1 MHSKKSESKM
11 PCHVMCSEP
20 GLKKGHTTGLVNCY
34 WAILGPQRVVRRPAC
49 LPLPTTASGSLADTR
64 RGACRGSVSAHSRHA
79 GRVGVA
85 QGRISLL
92 LPPLSLTR
100 KVIFI
105 SPQGRSSCHFSSH
118 SLRRTHTEMGVKTE
132 CVYPEHLCHTS
143 HQHTALGTYPHTLK
157 FVLQDRYNCHRGSVK
172 AMHSE
177 MGGNLPKATQPGRGG
192 AGILSRVHRSPKLF
206 SSISCSHMG
215 DSWTCPRR
223 GSVVGE
229 TG

>member
-1 MHSKKSESKM
+1 M

-64 RGACRGSVSAHSRHA
+64 SLPWLSLCTFWTRGAGRGRARQDLSAA
-79 GRVGVA
+79 A
-85 QGRISLL
+85 
-92 LPPLSLTR
+92 PLSLAR

-157 FVLQDRYNCHRGSVK
+157 FVLQDRYNCHRGSVE

-192 AGILSRVHRSPKLF
+192 AGILSWVHRLPKLF

>member
-64 RGACRGSVSAHSRHA
+64 RGACRGSVSAHSGHA

-92 LPPLSLTR
+92 LPPPVTGSKSYLHLSSRQKQLP
-100 KVIFI
+100 FLQPF
-105 SPQGRSSCHFSSH
+105 PQKD
-118 SLRRTHTEMGVKTE
+118 THR
-132 CVYPEHLCHTS
+132 
-143 HQHTALGTYPHTLK
+143 
-157 FVLQDRYNCHRGSVK
+157 DGS
-172 AMHSE
+172 
-177 MGGNLPKATQPGRGG
+177 
-192 AGILSRVHRSPKLF
+192 
-206 SSISCSHMG
+206 
-215 DSWTCPRR
+215 
-223 GSVVGE
+223 
-229 TG
+229 

>member
-11 PCHVMCSEP
+11 TCHVMCSEP

-34 WAILGPQRVVRRPAC
+34 WAILGPQRVVWRPAC

-64 RGACRGSVSAHSRHA
+64 SLPWLSFCTFWTRGAGRGRARQDLSAA
-79 GRVGVA
+79 A
-85 QGRISLL
+85 PPSLA
-92 LPPLSLTR
+92 R

-118 SLRRTHTEMGVKTE
+118 SLRRTHTEMGIKTE